1 MKKLFPIAF
10 ILIFVVLQG
19 CKKETQDIQF
29 APISEYFP
37 LESGKFIV
45 YRLDSLV
52 YTNFGSSQE
61 IRSYDVKY
69 TVDAEIT
76 DGLGRPAYRIIRSI
90 RKNDSIPWA
99 TDATFSATN
108 TGNTLEFVENNLRF
122 VKLQQPIRE
131 GYTWKGNSYIDTYTP
146 ANNLRYLDDWDYT
159 YEEVGMPLSIGTF
172 NISDGLTVAQRDEV
186 ILDPT
191 DPFSYSEINYGIEKY
206 ARGIG
211 MVYKKFFHNEYQ
223 PQTDSRPGY
232 YVDGSFGITLTMIDH
247 N

>member
-1 MKKLFPIAF
+1 MKKLLPIF
-10 ILIFVVLQG
+10 LLLLFVLQS
-19 CKKETQDIQF
+19 CKKENEDLQF
-29 APISEYFP
+29 AQISDYYP
-37 LESGKFIV
+37 LETGKYIV

-69 TVDAEIT
+69 SVDSEIT
-76 DGLGRPAYRIIRSI
+76 DGLGRPAFRIIRSI
-90 RKNDSIPWA
+90 RKDDTFQWQ

-108 TGNTLEFVENNLRF
+108 TGNSLEFVENNLRF
-122 VKLQQPIRE
+122 VKLQEPIRD
-131 GYTWKGNSYIDTYTP
+131 GFSWKGNTYIDTYTP
-146 ANNLRYLDDWDYT
+146 ANNLRYLDNWDYT
-159 YEEVGMPLSIGTF
+159 YEDVGQPLTVGTF
-172 NISDGLTVAQRDEV
+172 SLSDGLTVNQRDEV

-191 DPFSYSEINYGIEKY
+191 DPFSYSEINYGMEKY

-223 PQTDSRPGY
+223 PQTNTNPGY
-232 YVDGSFGITLTMIDH
+232 YVDGSYGITLTMIDH